1 MLRPPAH
8 PVPCHSCGFELYHP
22 VAESATT
29 GLGLYDDARFPGR
42 CILMLQ
48 AHYTSLEQ
56 VPPAV
61 MQAFGQDI
69 QRAMWAIRVATGAA
83 RVNVAIL
90 GNRDPHVHAHL
101 IPRWPNREAKP
112 DCSPW
117 DDPRPKAALPP
128 EAIERLVRALGAVLR
143 TS

>member
-29 GLGLYDDARFPGR
+29 RLGLYDDARFPGR

-56 VPPAV
+56 VPP
-61 MQAFGQDI
+61 
-69 QRAMWAIRVATGAA
+69 
-83 RVNVAIL
+83 
-90 GNRDPHVHAHL
+90 
-101 IPRWPNREAKP
+101 
-112 DCSPW
+112 
-117 DDPRPKAALPP
+117 
-128 EAIERLVRALGAVLR
+128 EAIERLVQAIGAALQV
-143 TS
+143 S